1 MAKAKT
7 ATPDARPLKNAPL
20 DIQALLAKESE
31 GIASKIAAPSGDRI
45 KLNKNGTITCPDGSE
60 GTEIEVVILDFV
72 TVNLFYDRPYDKDVV
87 FPPACFAIGPEPTLL
102 TPSKNCPSRIADTC
116 SACPNNQF
124 GSALNGKG
132 KACKNSRLVA
142 VSPADAKEGDCP
154 IWIVSVP
161 PTSIKPFDA
170 YVSGLAIKNKTIP
183 VGVVTSLTLDPN
195 SEYASP
201 RFSVVRPLSAEEL
214 PLFFETRK
222 EATVR
227 LLAEPDVSGYEPPKP
242 AARGR
247 GR

>member
-1 MAKAKT
+1 MAKAKP
-7 ATPDARPLKNAPL
+7 ATSDARPLKNTPMN
-20 DIQALLAKESE
+20 IQELIAKESE
-31 GIASKIAAPSGDRI
+31 GIASKISAPSGDRI
-45 KLNKNGTITCPDGSE
+45 KFLKNGNIVCPDGSE
-60 GTEIEVVILDFV
+60 GTELEVVVLDFI
-72 TVNLFYDRPYDKDVV
+72 TANLYYDRPFDKDNV
-87 FPPACFAIGPEPTLL
+87 FPPACFALGPEPTLL
-102 TPSKNCPSRIADTC
+102 VPSKNSPARNADTC

-142 VSPADAKEGDCP
+142 VAPADAKEGDCP
-154 IWIVSVP
+154 IWILSVP
-161 PTSIKPFDA
+161 PTSIKAFDA

-201 RFSVVRPLSAEEL
+201 RFSVVRPLNNEEL
-214 PLFFETRK
+214 PLFFEARP
-222 EATVR
+222 EALAR
-227 LLAEPDVSGYEPPKP
+227 LMAEPDVSGYEAPK